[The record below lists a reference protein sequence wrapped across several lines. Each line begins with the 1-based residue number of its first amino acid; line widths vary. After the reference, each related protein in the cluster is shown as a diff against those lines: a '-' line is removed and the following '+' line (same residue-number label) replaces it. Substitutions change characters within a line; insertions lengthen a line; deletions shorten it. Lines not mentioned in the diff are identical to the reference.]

1 MGDVSKQECN
11 LPFDGAAYP
20 EREHVIP
27 AVQCLCLMLESGR
40 HPGLRDASVGSAQ
53 NGSCAGASSYIRLP
67 IAWRS
72 PVSVSNLRFTS
83 KNV

>member
-1 MGDVSKQECN
+1 
-11 LPFDGAAYP
+11 
-20 EREHVIP
+20 
-27 AVQCLCLMLESGR
+27 MLESGR